1 MFIESNFTEEFEA
14 IDTRCKELCEKMLA
28 NAEPAGDVVSY
39 ELIEDLYA
47 FETNHNL
54 VFFVEEG
61 ALGQEQNNS
70 TLFFFDHGDLV
81 GLDQTQEMPRGRF
94 FAEAPVKL
102 RPYRRDTL
110 LNYLISTPE
119 VCQLFVKYLINESS
133 RRTSIIG
140 MVGQGVDKASL
151 GFAHFSAGDVI
162 IEEGSDSDTV
172 YSIVEGHAEVTVKG
186 MKVGEVLE
194 DEIFGALSLLTNS
207 KRTATVTATTRCMVL
222 VVPQEQFETL
232 LQTHPKIC
240 MSLMENMA
248 RQIVSLNEKL
258 TAASS

>member
-14 IDTRCKELCEKMLA
+14 IDNRCKELSEQMLKD
-28 NAEPAGDVVSY
+28 AEPAGEDISY

-47 FETNHNL
+47 FESNQNL
-54 VFFVEEG
+54 VFLVEEG
-61 ALGQEQNNS
+61 AVGQEQNHS
-70 TLFFFDHGDLV
+70 TLFFFDQGDLI

-94 FAEAPVKL
+94 FADGPVRLKPFRREA
-102 RPYRRDTL
+102 L
-110 LNYLISTPE
+110 LSYLSSTPALTE
-119 VCQLFVKYLINESS
+119 SWIKYLINDTS
-133 RRTSIIG
+133 RRTAIIS

-151 GFAHFSAGDVI
+151 GFAHFDAGDI
-162 IEEGSDSDTV
+162 IIQEGTPSDTV

-186 MKVGEVLE
+186 TKVGEVLE

-207 KRTATVTATTRCMVL
+207 PRTATVVATKKCMVL

-240 MSLMENMA
+240 MSLTENMA
-248 RQIVSLNEKL
+248 RQIVSLNEQL
-258 TAASS
+258 IG